1 MGVAAGWWL
10 SGRCRLPPATHL
22 MVSRGLSASGGW
34 VREGRALPALSFP
47 GHKAAL
53 AIRDLSRMWERLLGH
68 LAARKGW
75 RLWVTAAGLGA
86 LAALALP
93 PVHAVPVLLVA
104 MPGLLAMVA
113 AAPSWKRAFWVG
125 YAWGWGFFVAG
136 LYWVTHAIL
145 TEVERFWW
153 LVPIA
158 VPALALPLALFVAG
172 PAAVAWKVRPG
183 WPRVLVFA
191 GAWVGF
197 ELLRGWAFTGFPWNL
212 LGTVWAF
219 GALPVQA
226 AAWIGVHG
234 LSLATVILAATPLRG
249 RRAMLGGAAAIA
261 AFGLFG
267 LVRLWPQESPPQP
280 VGILIVQGNVAQEV
294 KWREEQRIPILRR
307 YVEATRDAALA
318 ALQDL
323 PEDHNLVVI
332 WPETAVPFLLAD
344 DPEVRR
350 LVAGALPQ
358 RAMLLSGTV
367 RVEFGPDRRA
377 RRVFN
382 SLVAVD
388 PAGDV
393 RGVTDK
399 VHLVPFGEYMPLS
412 GLLPVRI
419 VQGGMDFT
427 PGEEL
432 RPVRAG
438 WVPPFGGLICYEV
451 IFPGAVVPAERPAW
465 LVNVTNDAWFGISA
479 GPWQHLAAARLR
491 AVEEG
496 LPLARAAQ
504 TGVSAV
510 FDARGREVA
519 RTGLGETG
527 LLMAPLP
534 AAGGITPFAR
544 FGLLLPSLLGA
555 LVLASGWWLH
565 RLQTRSG

>member
-1 MGVAAGWWL
+1 
-10 SGRCRLPPATHL
+10 
-22 MVSRGLSASGGW
+22 
-34 VREGRALPALSFP
+34 
-47 GHKAAL
+47 
-53 AIRDLSRMWERLLGH
+53 MWDRLLRH
-68 LAARKGW
+68 LASRQGW

-93 PVHAVPVLLVA
+93 PVHAVPVLLLA
-104 MPGLLAMVA
+104 IPGLLVLVCA
-113 AAPSWKRAFWVG
+113 AETRKRAFWIG
-125 YAWGWGFFVAG
+125 FAWGWGHFAAG

-172 PAAVAWKVRPG
+172 PAVVVWQARAGAEAGKAPAALPG
-183 WPRVLVFA
+183 AADVLVFA
-191 GAWVGF
+191 GAWVLF

-219 GALPVQA
+219 GALPIQA
-226 AAWIGVHG
+226 ASVFGVHG
-234 LSLATVILAATPLRG
+234 LSLVTALVAATPLLG
-249 RRAMLGGAAAIA
+249 RRAMAGGAAALA
-261 AFGLFG
+261 AFALFG
-267 LVRLWPQESPPQP
+267 FARLWPAERPPQP
-280 VGILIVQGNVAQEV
+280 VGILIVQGNVAQEL

-307 YVEATRDAALA
+307 YIEGTREAALA
-318 ALQDL
+318 ALREL
-323 PEDHNLVVI
+323 PEDHGLVII
-332 WPETAVPFLLAD
+332 WPETAVPFLVAD
-344 DPEVRR
+344 DAEVRR

-358 RAMLLSGTV
+358 RAMLLTGTV
-367 RVEFGPDRRA
+367 RAEFGEDRRA

-382 SLVAVD
+382 SLVAID

-393 RGVTDK
+393 RGVADK

-412 GLLPVRI
+412 GVLPIRL

-427 PGEEL
+427 PGPG
-432 RPVRAG
+432 RRAVTAG
-438 WVPPFGGLICYEV
+438 WIPPFGALICYEV
-451 IFPGAVVPAERPAW
+451 IFPAMVVPPERPSW

-527 LLMAPLP
+527 VLMAPLP
-534 AAGGITPFAR
+534 AARESTLFSWAGLWVSASLS
-544 FGLLLPSLLGA
+544 LLLLALG
-555 LVLASGWWLH
+555 W
-565 RLQTRSG
+565 RLGRR

>member
-1 MGVAAGWWL
+1 
-10 SGRCRLPPATHL
+10 
-22 MVSRGLSASGGW
+22 
-34 VREGRALPALSFP
+34 
-47 GHKAAL
+47 
-53 AIRDLSRMWERLLGH
+53 MWERLLGH
-68 LAARKGW
+68 LTSRRGW
-75 RLWVTAAGLGA
+75 RLWVTAGGLGA
-86 LAALALP
+86 LGALAMP
-93 PVHAVPVLLVA
+93 PIHAVPVLLLA
-104 MPGLLAMVA
+104 IPGLLVLVGA
-113 AAPSWKRAFWVG
+113 AGTWKRAFWIGFV
-125 YAWGWGFFVAG
+125 WGWGHFAAG
-136 LYWVTHAIL
+136 LYWITHAIL

-172 PAAVAWKVRPG
+172 PAALAWKARAG
-183 WPRVLVFA
+183 WPRVLVFG
-191 GAWVGF
+191 GAWVLF
-197 ELLRGWAFTGFPWNL
+197 EMLRGWAFTGFPWNL

-234 LSLATVILAATPLRG
+234 LSLATVLIASTPLLG
-249 RRAMLGGAAAIA
+249 RRAMLGGAAALA
-261 AFGLFG
+261 GFGLFG
-267 LVRLWPQESPPQP
+267 LARLWPAEPPPQP
-280 VGILIVQGNVAQEV
+280 VGLLIVQGNVAQEV
-294 KWREEQRIPILRR
+294 KWREDQRIPILRR
-307 YVEATRDAALA
+307 YIEGTREAALA
-318 ALQDL
+318 ALREL

-332 WPETAVPFLLAD
+332 WPETAVPFLVAD
-344 DPEVRR
+344 DPEVRH
-350 LVAGALPQ
+350 LIAGALPQ
-358 RAMLLSGTV
+358 RAMLLTGTV
-367 RVEFGPDRRA
+367 RAEFGPDRRA

-388 PAGDV
+388 PAGEV

-427 PGEEL
+427 AGEEL
-432 RPVRAG
+432 RSVRAG
-438 WVPPFGGLICYEV
+438 WVPPFGALICYEV
-451 IFPGAVVPAERPAW
+451 IFPAAVVPRERPQW

-527 LLMAPLP
+527 VLMAPLP
-534 AAGGITPFAR
+534 AAREPTPFSRFGITIAGFLAIVV
-544 FGLLLPSLLGA
+544 F
-555 LVLASGWWLH
+555 ASGWWKGRNNDRH
-565 RLQTRSG
+565 EGGGA